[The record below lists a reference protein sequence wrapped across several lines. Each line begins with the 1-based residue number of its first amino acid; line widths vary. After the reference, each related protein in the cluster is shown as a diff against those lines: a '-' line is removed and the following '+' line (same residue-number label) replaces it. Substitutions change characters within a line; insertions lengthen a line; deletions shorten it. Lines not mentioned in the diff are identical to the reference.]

1 MVRGVPNHVASVA
14 TATRDYAPATATT
27 NTPCPTSLC
36 RPTRARPLPAPL
48 HPYTTPASTAPPTR
62 PLPISTMVQT
72 LPHTPTPLHILCPPA
87 YYISRNTMV
96 QTGLHPNELRL
107 RFLARYISM
116 NSDPHPPSSLA
127 QPPPSHAPTGPSAIQ
142 PKHPVDKSPKVYTQL
157 AREGVV
163 LTQDSD
169 NI

>member
-1 MVRGVPNHVASVA
+1 MWEVPRRLPESVTPQRQQPIRPAPPACGVP
-14 TATRDYAPATATT
+14 
-27 NTPCPTSLC
+27 
-36 RPTRARPLPAPL
+36 LPVPL
-48 HPYTTPASTAPPTR
+48 HPHTTPASTAPPTR
-62 PLPISTMVQT
+62 PAAIATMVQT